1 MPKQIKGVTHVTR
14 GNIFADIGFSKSE
27 AAALEIKADLL
38 DAILNE
44 IERKNFS
51 QRELVQIL
59 DEHQPAVSN
68 LMRGKITQVS
78 IEKLLQYSDRLG
90 LRAKLKIQAPRKA
103 ARAA

>member
-1 MPKQIKGVTHVTR
+1 MPKKIEGVTHVTR
-14 GNIFADIGFSKSE
+14 GNIFADLGFSKSE

-44 IERKNFS
+44 IECHQYS
-51 QRELVQIL
+51 QRRLIQIL

-90 LRAKLKIQAPRKA
+90 LRAKLKIQPPRRA
-103 ARAA
+103 VRAA